1 MSHFKSELQATPTFH
16 VSGLSYTGLH
26 YALKNKHF
34 KVWKTW
40 PMKLMSDFSLIST
53 NTWPGNKT
61 GSNLLL
67 PKCSHITVH
76 YSDHVYY
83 RWLRSTYRP
92 TIDRYISWLSDS
104 RPMHHPI
111 CTHLSVDCRLIYWP
125 MYRPICRP
133 RPPIVHMISLFFCL

>member
-26 YALKNKHF
+26 YALKNKYF

-53 NTWPGNKT
+53 NTWPDNKT

-76 YSDHVYY
+76 YSDRHIGQQSTDILVDY
-83 RWLRSTYRP
+83 WLTVN
-92 TIDRYISWLSDS
+92 S
-104 RPMHHPI
+104 RPI
-111 CTHLSVDCRLIYWP
+111 
-125 MYRPICRP
+125 YRPIVDQCITQYVHICRSTVS
-133 RPPIVHMISLFFCL
+133 RYIGQCIGRYVNRGHL